1 VSAVTAARASR
12 GENMKITGQRRPALL
27 AGLLLLSLLV
37 FAMSIQAAQAMNS
50 SGSGAGSGKSTI
62 DALQVP
68 TLAQIQQHQGIGP
81 YAPVTT
87 AQAGTQGRG
96 GVAVA
101 SLTPTQPK
109 ALTAA
114 QRYRYVGRGFNSS
127 LQPGSSGSSTSALIA
142 AGSATAIVLVGFA
155 AWALMRRR
163 RQPEA
168 RPSAAYCAQH
178 PEDGLCAAA

>member
-1 VSAVTAARASR
+1 
-12 GENMKITGQRRPALL
+12 MKITAQRRLALL

-37 FAMSIQAAQAMNS
+37 LEMSIQAAQAMNS
-50 SGSGAGSGKSTI
+50 GGSGAGSGRSTI
-62 DALQVP
+62 SALQLP
-68 TLAQIQQHQGIGP
+68 TLAQIQQHRGIGP
-81 YAPVTT
+81 YAPVMT

-114 QRYRYVGRGFNSS
+114 
-127 LQPGSSGSSTSALIA
+127 SSGSSTSAWIS
-142 AGSATAIVLVGFA
+142 AGSAAAIVLVGFA

-168 RPSAAYCAQH
+168 RTSAAYCAQH
-178 PEDGLCAAA
+178 PEDALCTAA

>member
-1 VSAVTAARASR
+1 
-12 GENMKITGQRRPALL
+12 MKITAQRRIALL

-50 SGSGAGSGKSTI
+50 GGSGAGSGKSTI
-62 DALQVP
+62 STLQLP
-68 TLAQIQQHQGIGP
+68 TLAQIQQHRGIGP
-81 YAPVTT
+81 YAPVMT

-109 ALTAA
+109 ALTTA
-114 QRYRYVGRGFNSS
+114 
-127 LQPGSSGSSTSALIA
+127 SGSSTSAWIA
-142 AGSATAIVLVGFA
+142 VGSAAAIVLVGFA

-168 RPSAAYCAQH
+168 RTSAAYCAQH
-178 PEDGLCAAA
+178 PEDALCTAA